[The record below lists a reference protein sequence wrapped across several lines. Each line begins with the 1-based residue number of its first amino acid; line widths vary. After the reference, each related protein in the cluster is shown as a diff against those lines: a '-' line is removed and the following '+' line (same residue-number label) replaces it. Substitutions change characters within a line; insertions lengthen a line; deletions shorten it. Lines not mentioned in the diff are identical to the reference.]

1 MNHEKAKKTYRFC
14 VWLRLD
20 VLQVLAEKYGVRA
33 FALEGDFGGC
43 EAINHYIHGEGGTAA
58 S

>member
-1 MNHEKAKKTYRFC
+1 MWC